1 MSAAMRVLA
10 VALDLQLLD
19 SADPAADELTATTAS
34 SSSDRAA
41 VDADSGTVLEDA
53 ATSAAVLG
61 FSSPTAAAAALA
73 LPLDSLLADSL
84 SALRLAKA
92 LNRAFPHGVY
102 IGRGGGGYTGEGG
115 GTVPLPVVA
124 LLEPGT
130 TLGSLARRFEHR
142 AGEAGGGVFE
152 SGLESS
158 EAIDFDAEAALPQD
172 LLDLAGDVPT
182 FIPTFTEAMKQAAR
196 KAVAEPDDVPTELRK
211 AVLVDFIN
219 WAAGRF
225 WCCDLALYT
234 TDLEA
239 E

>member
-1 MSAAMRVLA
+1 MTAAEFRVTLRDKVPEY
-10 VALDLQLLD
+10 VAQASVTRNAHMNQWRGDD
-19 SADPAADELTATTAS
+19 PDPALSTALV
-34 SSSDRAA
+34 DR
-41 VDADSGTVLEDA
+41 
-53 ATSAAVLG
+53 
-61 FSSPTAAAAALA
+61 
-73 LPLDSLLADSL
+73 
-84 SALRLAKA
+84 
-92 LNRAFPHGVY
+92 
-102 IGRGGGGYTGEGG
+102 
-115 GTVPLPVVA
+115 
-124 LLEPGT
+124 
-130 TLGSLARRFEHR
+130 
-142 AGEAGGGVFE
+142 
-152 SGLESS
+152 
-158 EAIDFDAEAALPQD
+158 